1 MNNHEFTVILRRSDQ
16 STGFSSASVTVNGV
30 ALPYTPYSYYY
41 GRPASSLAPDANLEM
56 RVTVPEGEITGH
68 GAVPA
73 NVALTAPSDGSS
85 LNVSSANTV
94 TWTSAS
100 DPSEFRLGYYL
111 TGDTTYHSL
120 GTASG
125 RARTFNAP
133 ANALPANTRLI
144 CVYGLNSGT
153 ATLTGSV
160 SSDSTMEVSSN
171 YACANVTASLT
182 PAATYYFRAAADST
196 RFLVGVRRAG
206 ESASF
211 TGATVTMNGE
221 SLSFSASE
229 GGYFARPTVAPAPG
243 SSLEVR
249 VTVPEGVI
257 AAHGTLPERVTLTE
271 PTNGSSIRIS
281 DALHLSWTSAS
292 NPGGFHLIFKETG
305 GICCGDLGPVAGNA
319 RSFTVPARRLPADTN
334 SICVGAENIV
344 TDTLTG
350 PFSPGSTLELYSD
363 LSCANVTT
371 TP

>member
-1 MNNHEFTVILRRSDQ
+1 VILRRTDQ
-16 STGFSSASVTVNGV
+16 STGFSSASVSVNGV
-30 ALPYTPYSYYY
+30 TLPHTPYDYYY
-41 GRPASSLAPDANLEM
+41 GRPASSLAPGASLSM
-56 RVTVPEGEITGH
+56 RVTVPEGDIT
-68 GAVPA
+68 ANSTIPA
-73 NVALTAPSDGSS
+73 NVTLTAPADGSS
-85 LNVSSANTV
+85 LSVSSANTV

-111 TGDTTYHSL
+111 TGDSTYHSL
-120 GTASG
+120 GMASG
-125 RARTFNAP
+125 SARTFNAP
-133 ANALPANTRLI
+133 ANTLPANTRLI
-144 CVYGLNSGT
+144 CVYGVNSGT

-171 YACANVTASLT
+171 YACANVTASST

-221 SLSFSASE
+221 SLSFTASE
-229 GGYFARPTVAPAPG
+229 GAYFARPTVAPAPG

-271 PTNGSSIRIS
+271 PANGSSIRIS

-292 NPGGFHLIFKETG
+292 NPGGFHLIYTSG
-305 GICCGDLGPVAGNA
+305 GSCCRDLGPVAGTA
-319 RSFTVPARRLPADTN
+319 RSFTVPAGTLPANTN

-363 LSCANVTT
+363 LSCVNVTT
-371 TP
+371 AP

>member
-16 STGFSSASVTVNGV
+16 SAGFSSASATVNGST
-30 ALPYTPYSYYY
+30 LPYTPYGYYY
-41 GRPASSLAPDANLEM
+41 GRPASSLAPGASLSM
-56 RVTVPEGEITGH
+56 RVAVPEGEITGH
-68 GAVPA
+68 STVPA
-73 NVALTAPSDGSS
+73 NVTLTAPSDGSS

-111 TGDTTYHSL
+111 TGDTIYHSL
-120 GTASG
+120 GMASG
-125 RARTFNAP
+125 SARTFNAP
-133 ANALPANTRLI
+133 ANTLPANTRLI

-153 ATLTGSV
+153 ATLSGPV

-171 YACANVTASLT
+171 YAYANVTVT

-229 GGYFARPTVAPAPG
+229 GAYFARPTVAPAPG
-243 SSLEVR
+243 SSLEMR